1 MVAIRLVE
9 ERPFWGC
16 FLVRWVALPYTWVN
30 YGLGVAKGLEGC
42 KGFAVYLSA
51 SWSARL
57 VFLTN
62 NVYIGASLPPDK
74 MLLKYQGKLPLTA
87 TEVVVM
93 FGVGV
98 ASSVVGWILWRRIQ
112 RHMRSVD
119 AREDA
124 AFAAGHRLELTSDGL
139 DQEMVP
145 MAPAGG
151 GAAAA
156 AGGGGSPAAG
166 PKGDAYTPPP
176 RSPTKS
182 EASELSV
189 V

>member
-1 MVAIRLVE
+1 MRFYDD
-9 ERPFWGC
+9 R
-16 FLVRWVALPYTWVN
+16 WVN
-30 YGLGVAKGLEGC
+30 YGLSVAKGLEGWR
-42 KGFAVYLSA
+42 GFAVYLSA

-62 NVYIGASLPPDK
+62 NVYIGSSLPPDK

-98 ASSVVGWILWRRIQ
+98 ASSIIGWILWRRIK
-112 RHMRSVD
+112 RHMRQVD
-119 AREDA
+119 AQEDA

-145 MAPAGG
+145 MAPSTAPSAGDDY
-151 GAAAA
+151 GAGARGTGTA
-156 AGGGGSPAAG
+156 AGGGNAG
-166 PKGDAYTPPP
+166 TSGLEVAAYTPP
-176 RSPTKS
+176 RSPAKS
-182 EASELSV
+182 DASTEIV
-189 V
+189 VDVEDV